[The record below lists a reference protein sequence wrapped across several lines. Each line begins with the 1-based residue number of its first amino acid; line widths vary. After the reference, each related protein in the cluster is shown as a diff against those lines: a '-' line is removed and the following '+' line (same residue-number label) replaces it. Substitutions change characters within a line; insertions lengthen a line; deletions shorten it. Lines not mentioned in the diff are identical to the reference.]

1 MKFTE
6 KAKTIASKIKT
17 GMNNKRVGRITKMVV
32 VPTTFLAMLICPL
45 LSIVVGNAGDEQT
58 SIVVSTDGGVE
69 TTTTT
74 DISTTGTL
82 IEESETTSTTTTV
95 ETTTMTTT
103 TTTTTTTTVDSTT
116 TTTESE
122 VVTTTRA
129 TTTTKKPTTSTTTAT
144 TTETIPSDT
153 SVGSEQE
160 TTTDTEEVVSSGL
173 KDVPISD
180 DLNKYIYDKAAAY
193 GVPYEFVLAVI
204 RLESNFNPNARS
216 STNCIGLM
224 QLAARYNSDINL
236 YDPYQNVNRGISI
249 LKDCYKKAGGNL
261 YMTYT
266 YYNCGLYCGR
276 TSPVKIAYTVYN
288 YYQGYLNQ

>member
-74 DISTTGTL
+74 DISTTGTS

-103 TTTTTTTTVDSTT
+103 TTTTTTTTADSTT

-129 TTTTKKPTTSTTTAT
+129 TTTKKPTTSTTTAT

-180 DLNKYIYDKAAAY
+180 DLNKYIYDKAAEY